1 MLPLPLPG
9 GSRGGPRC
17 RSRPR
22 CRRSAPPPERLPV
35 PGARLPVPGARC
47 RPGRAAHKGRGGPGA
62 RLRLRGRGA
71 AGRGQL
77 CPGGGAPGAPGRSRP
92 LSRRGSRRGPG
103 GCRHSPGPPRPVAAP
118 EPPGPSLRLS
128 SERYLRAQPAV
139 GVLLRGFLR
148 AVMLRRPHDV
158 LEFAAG
164 YFTDPELPA
173 RVREE
178 LEAAGPR

>member
-1 MLPLPLPG
+1 MA
-9 GSRGGPRC
+9 
-17 RSRPR
+17 
-22 CRRSAPPPERLPV
+22 APQ
-35 PGARLPVPGARC
+35 
-47 RPGRAAHKGRGGPGA
+47 RAE
-62 RLRLRGRGA
+62 GRGA
-71 AGRGQL
+71 GGTRG
-77 CPGGGAPGAPGRSRP
+77 
-92 LSRRGSRRGPG
+92 
-103 GCRHSPGPPRPVAAP
+103 
-118 EPPGPSLRLS
+118 EPSLRLS

-178 LEAAGPR
+178 LEAVGPR